1 LKRISFAIIT
11 ILLAVSFVFAGTS
24 SVHALSLSSTP
35 TDAQTDSSSQEII
48 VKFKPGISQATQSL
62 IHTEMATRLLFHN
75 NVLGFDV
82 VKLNGQ
88 SIEKVLDAY
97 RNNPL
102 VEYAEPNIVF
112 HAMMTPN
119 DTYFSDQWSLKKVQA
134 PTAWDLG
141 QSADSVEIAV
151 IDTGVDNTHPD
162 LDGKVING
170 HDYVDN
176 DNDPMDLNGHGTH
189 VAGVAAAVTNNQQGI
204 AGMAPKAKIY
214 AVRVLDENGEGT
226 LDKVASG
233 IVDAADHGAKVIN
246 LSLGSSQSAQTLKD
260 AIDYA
265 WNKGAVVVAAAGN
278 DGTSAPTYPA
288 YYNQVLAV
296 AATDNNDHKADFS
309 NYGKWVDVA
318 APGVDITSTYVGG
331 GYKTMSGTSM
341 AAPHVSGLAA
351 LLAAKGLDNTQI
363 LGAIQST
370 AEDVTGTGSNWEYG
384 RINALS
390 AMQK

>member
-1 LKRISFAIIT
+1 MAISFVLVGIPG
-11 ILLAVSFVFAGTS
+11 VQ
-24 SVHALSLSSTP
+24 ALSLSSAP
-35 TDAQTDSSSQEII
+35 TDEQTASSGQEII

-62 IHTEMATRLLFHN
+62 IHTEAATRILFHN
-75 NVLGFDV
+75 DILGFDV

-88 SIEKVLDAY
+88 SIEKVLEIY

-102 VEYAEPNIVF
+102 VEYAEPNFVF
-112 HAMMTPN
+112 HATMTPN
-119 DTYFSDQWSLKKVQA
+119 DTYFTDQWSLTKVEA

-141 QSADSVEIAV
+141 QSADSVQIAV
-151 IDTGVDNTHPD
+151 IDTGVDSTHPD
-162 LDGKVING
+162 LAGKVING

-214 AVRVLDENGEGT
+214 AVRVLDENGKGT

-233 IVDAADHGAKVIN
+233 IVEAADHGAKVIN

-296 AATDNNDHKADFS
+296 AATDSSDHKAEFS

-331 GYKTMSGTSM
+331 GYKMMSGTSM
-341 AAPHVSGLAA
+341 AVPQVSGLAA
-351 LLAAKGLDNTQI
+351 LLAAKGKNNTQI
-363 LGAIQST
+363 LGTIQST
-370 AEDVTGTGSNWEYG
+370 PDKVTGTGTDWEYG
-384 RINALS
+384 RINALR
-390 AMQK
+390 AMKK

>member
-1 LKRISFAIIT
+1 
-11 ILLAVSFVFAGTS
+11 
-24 SVHALSLSSTP
+24 
-35 TDAQTDSSSQEII
+35 
-48 VKFKPGISQATQSL
+48 
-62 IHTEMATRLLFHN
+62 M
-75 NVLGFDV
+75 
-82 VKLNGQ
+82 
-88 SIEKVLDAY
+88 
-97 RNNPL
+97 
-102 VEYAEPNIVF
+102 
-112 HAMMTPN
+112 
-119 DTYFSDQWSLKKVQA
+119 
-134 PTAWDLG
+134 
-141 QSADSVEIAV
+141 
-151 IDTGVDNTHPD
+151 
-162 LDGKVING
+162 
-170 HDYVDN
+170 
-176 DNDPMDLNGHGTH
+176 
-189 VAGVAAAVTNNQQGI
+189 
-204 AGMAPKAKIY
+204 
-214 AVRVLDENGEGT
+214 
-226 LDKVASG
+226 ASG

-384 RINALS
+384 RINALN

>member
-1 LKRISFAIIT
+1 MKRISYAIIT

-48 VKFKPGISQATQSL
+48 VKFKPGISQATRSL

-75 NVLGFDV
+75 NVLDFDV

-141 QSADSVEIAV
+141 QSADNVEIAV

-162 LDGKVING
+162 LASKVING

-189 VAGVAAAVTNNQQGI
+189 VAGVAAAVTNNEQGLRAWRPKRRFMLSVCWMKMGKVRWTKWP
-204 AGMAPKAKIY
+204 AGLLTQPITVPK
-214 AVRVLDENGEGT
+214 
-226 LDKVASG
+226 
-233 IVDAADHGAKVIN
+233 
-246 LSLGSSQSAQTLKD
+246 SS
-260 AIDYA
+260 I
-265 WNKGAVVVAAAGN
+265 
-278 DGTSAPTYPA
+278 
-288 YYNQVLAV
+288 
-296 AATDNNDHKADFS
+296 
-309 NYGKWVDVA
+309 
-318 APGVDITSTYVGG
+318 
-331 GYKTMSGTSM
+331 
-341 AAPHVSGLAA
+341 
-351 LLAAKGLDNTQI
+351 
-363 LGAIQST
+363 
-370 AEDVTGTGSNWEYG
+370 
-384 RINALS
+384 
-390 AMQK
+390 